1 MQVRRPVALG
11 LPALIVGALVSQFA
25 APLYAAPPASDFPY
39 IAYVVEPDSYVR
51 SGPGREHYPTGQ
63 LPAGYAV
70 EVHRHD
76 GNGWCAIRP
85 PEGSF
90 SLAPVQQM
98 QIVDQQTGTITGD
111 GIVARVGSLLGGQAS
126 AVQVMLERGEAVAI
140 LQPPSPTSPWVRIAP
155 PAGEFR
161 WIAARRLSR
170 TPPTE
175 MKPLMA
181 GNGGWQSPGA
191 AAAASSIGR
200 IGAPEPSDDPT
211 QSSGDQFAHLL
222 TGPAVAATSAPSY
235 ATAPQQGAAVSW
247 TPQPA
252 IVESAPASAITASYN
267 ANDIQVI
274 AGSPAALTQ
283 AQYQQPVAT
292 TPTAGALTAPPLVS
306 NSGPTPAP
314 EASAVLSAGQPRVR
328 FEGLSAPDAGPL
340 DPRVTEMQIR
350 LSQIVVGAPT
360 AWQLGGLREEAAA
373 LLAQEQ
379 SPAAREQLRDLLDR
393 IATFETI
400 HLRYRG
406 ASGAAA
412 LAGATTPGGT
422 ASPAGAAASTA
433 LATTDA
439 SEVLARVRNDL
450 GRGADNGVTPTP
462 GAAPAATEAL
472 YDAVGTLKPVVSKRS
487 GAPQFALI
495 DDHGDVVTFVTSS
508 PDVNLQSYVGKRI
521 GVRGSRG
528 FMPEYR
534 RAHVTASRVTP
545 LEQTMI
551 K

>member
-1 MQVRRPVALG
+1 MQVRHPFALG
-11 LPALIVGALVSQFA
+11 LSLIIVGALVSQFA
-25 APLYAAPPASDFPY
+25 APLHAAPLASDFPY

-63 LPAGYAV
+63 LPTGYAV

-98 QIVDQQTGTITGD
+98 QVVDQQTGTITGD
-111 GIVARVGSLLGGQAS
+111 SIVARVGSLLGDQSS
-126 AVQVMLERGEAVAI
+126 AVQVMLERGEAVA
-140 LQPPSPTSPWVRIAP
+140 LLAPPSPTSPWVRIAP

-175 MKPLMA
+175 MKPLIA
-181 GNGGWQSPGA
+181 GSGGWQSPGA

-211 QSSGDQFAHLL
+211 QTSGDQFAHLL
-222 TGPAVAATSAPSY
+222 TAPTQAATSLPSY
-235 ATAPQQGAAVSW
+235 AVAPKQGVTLAW

-252 IVESAPASAITASYN
+252 IVEPAPASAIATSYN

-274 AGSPAALTQ
+274 AGSPAALIQ
-283 AQYQQPVAT
+283 AQYQQPVTAA
-292 TPTAGALTAPPLVS
+292 PTAGTLTAAPPTS
-306 NSGPTPAP
+306 NSSPTSTP
-314 EASAVLSAGQPRVR
+314 EISAVLSAGQPRVR
-328 FEGLSAPDAGPL
+328 FEGLTAPSTGPI
-340 DPRVTEMQIR
+340 DPRVAEMQVR

-360 AWQLGGLREEAAA
+360 AWQVGGLREEAAA

-379 SPAAREQLRDLLDR
+379 SSAAREQLRDLLDR

-400 HLRYRG
+400 QLRYRG
-406 ASGAAA
+406 AAPSGFGAAA
-412 LAGATTPGGT
+412 LAGATTPT
-422 ASPAGAAASTA
+422 GAAAGTA

-439 SEVLARVRNDL
+439 TEILNRVRNDL
-450 GRGADNGVTPTP
+450 GRGADNGITPTT
-462 GAAPAATEAL
+462 GAAPSATEAL